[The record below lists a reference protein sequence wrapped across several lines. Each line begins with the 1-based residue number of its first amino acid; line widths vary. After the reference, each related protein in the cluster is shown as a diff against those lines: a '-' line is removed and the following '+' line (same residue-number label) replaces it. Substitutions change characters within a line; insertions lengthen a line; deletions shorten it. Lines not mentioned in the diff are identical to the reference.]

1 MCSKRQLSTV
11 HKLSDKPVIV
21 ECIRCTALGD
31 KVLPVRPPEAEA
43 FHRDGL
49 INVTDGMFTQRVET
63 LTPDMNLETEPQ
75 FETRPYT
82 KVAVHE
88 GTNTVE
94 QQLESVATSEEHV
107 TTGDVVEL
115 SHGSSTADLT
125 SPSVDGIQNIEYA
138 GVTTKIVPI
147 LEQNEVASAPSTDTT
162 SESWHSTMET
172 LLVTFPAQTDQVDLT
187 DQISTDDQK
196 LATQPKY
203 DEATIVQELSSS
215 TFEPP
220 KSTIALETSFVSST
234 TTTVPQEGDVST
246 REQTPTDGQ
255 PLVTVPSTNVTPVG
269 QPSTETVSEF
279 SPKLTMPFST
289 ETTESDQAKKLE
301 NILMNE
307 MEFAISGPSE
317 IETHSMVT
325 TFAEGEPT
333 SAQKSTESTFEEED
347 ISNVTQGSVQLAMP
361 SQLHDNYFHA
371 CIRNVCHVSQGLE
384 FEYTNFVGG
393 QAFVNKT
400 KMMKI
405 SLTVSSGTSA
415 FISEEVTP
423 TLPHLTSSTFPSAM
437 TESTADEL
445 NGTVTTK
452 ESEITG
458 LMRKSHP
465 KIDIRQLIGKLAHEE
480 EERELKVSIPKTTDK
495 VEDGKVTD
503 EGQEQKPKV
512 SVTEVTEKVELFPS
526 TSSDYDYGTT
536 TAIPT
541 GTTHLLSV
549 KFEELN
555 YTGGS
560 SSEISGFKQEE
571 TVPLIDFFLPE
582 QETINE
588 TSKGTSMTF
597 AESIERSLA
606 FELDKGQS
614 TLSSGFMETSD
625 HPIEIS
631 EQEEIDSTPARTFV
645 NPESAKDIDAQK
657 SVTALVGQEEVV
669 ADAQMSPSKMCQE
682 TISFLTN
689 PASSQSGIV
698 YGFEIAA
705 NSTEHCA
712 QLCYGKQCSSG
723 VFIKPVVA
731 GQLGS
736 CLMAFGEE
744 VCDQNKQRVTSYSGP
759 FPVEISCIRCESFI
773 VDQMP
778 KVIKKTE
785 YGDPLENKGDMEN
798 LHTVTKSLQESAN
811 ASISHRTCL
820 LNVSFEI
827 VEPSFH
833 SKSDFVSHKFATSV
847 AECAKM
853 CYESGCTVAG
863 FTRANVD
870 GEPSFCLLS
879 FKSDTCAGTTR
890 HTHAEPTKEPIQIQ
904 CIRCEVTG
912 FELSRLPS
920 SEEASELPNTPQPPK
935 DEVSEIPIIDEENK
949 KGCTDTICQQVDAA
963 TVSNDKVSTVA
974 QVMVPSGKRNCT
986 NRITFQA
993 FQPAENYNVAFT
1005 SDHRSSSAADCAK
1018 QCYNEGNCQ
1027 VSAFIAPPKGLSAGV
1042 CLLSEEPGFCKTNS
1056 EKLVEHSSISPFV
1069 ISCIACS
1076 KCSFNIRN
1084 YIPSV
1089 PTAKPATWDSYFDD
1103 FEMQVDAE
1111 NALEC
1116 AEKCYSKKCS
1126 LAAYSPLTSNGNCL
1140 MTIKA
1145 TRKCD
1150 GSDNSD
1156 PNVDTSGTLPLLIDC
1171 VVCA

>member
-1 MCSKRQLSTV
+1 MLRAVTILLLSVLSLCPAGILAAKECKGLFHFDLSDKVDNRETFSHRRATSLEECVRICYSKSDFCFSALFIPSPTGSHQCLLSYQAAYMCSKRQLSTV
-11 HKLSDKPVIV
+11 HKLSSKPVIV

-31 KVLPVRPPEAEA
+31 KVLSVSPPEGEA
-43 FHRDGL
+43 FLQDGL
-49 INVTDGMFTQRVET
+49 INVTGGMFTQKIET
-63 LTPDMNLETEPQ
+63 ITPDMKLETEPPFQ
-75 FETRPYT
+75 TRPYT
-82 KVAVHE
+82 KVAIQD
-88 GTNTVE
+88 GTKTAE
-94 QQLESVATSEEHV
+94 QQLESMATSEEHV
-107 TTGDVVEL
+107 TTGDVVMFNY
-115 SHGSSTADLT
+115 GSSTAHLT
-125 SPSVDGIQNIEYA
+125 SPSVDSIQNIEYTE
-138 GVTTKIVPI
+138 VTTKIVPI
-147 LEQNEVASAPSTDTT
+147 LEQNEVASTPTAETT
-162 SESWHSTMET
+162 SERWRSTIEK
-172 LLVTFPAQTDQVDLT
+172 LLVTFPTQTDDIRST
-187 DQISTDDQK
+187 DQISTEGQR
-196 LATQPKY
+196 LATELTP
-203 DEATIVQELSSS
+203 EAATVQEMSSTSFEFPKTTVVSEISTLSSM
-215 TFEPP
+215 
-220 KSTIALETSFVSST
+220 T
-234 TTTVPQEGDVST
+234 TTKPHEGDVSI
-246 REQTPTDGQ
+246 RQQNPPTDGQ
-255 PLVTVPSTNVTPVG
+255 PLVTVLTTDVTPTG
-269 QPSTETVSEF
+269 RQTTEATS
-279 SPKLTMPFST
+279 KLTTPFST

-317 IETHSMVT
+317 
-325 TFAEGEPT
+325 
-333 SAQKSTESTFEEED
+333 
-347 ISNVTQGSVQLAMP
+347 
-361 SQLHDNYFHA
+361 
-371 CIRNVCHVSQGLE
+371 
-384 FEYTNFVGG
+384 
-393 QAFVNKT
+393 
-400 KMMKI
+400 
-405 SLTVSSGTSA
+405 
-415 FISEEVTP
+415 
-423 TLPHLTSSTFPSAM
+423 
-437 TESTADEL
+437 
-445 NGTVTTK
+445 
-452 ESEITG
+452 
-458 LMRKSHP
+458 
-465 KIDIRQLIGKLAHEE
+465 
-480 EERELKVSIPKTTDK
+480 TDK
-495 VEDGKVTD
+495 VEESTVTF
-503 EGQEQKPKV
+503 EEQEQKPKV
-512 SVTEVTEKVELFPS
+512 FVTEGAEKVEPLPS

-536 TAIPT
+536 STIRT
-541 GTTHLLSV
+541 GTTHILSV

-555 YTGGS
+555 YTGGGMIN
-560 SSEISGFKQEE
+560 EISGFRQEG

-582 QETINE
+582 QEIINE

-614 TLSSGFMETSD
+614 TSSSGFVETSD
-625 HPIEIS
+625 NPIEVS
-631 EQEEIDSTPARTFV
+631 EQEVVDSTAAQTSV

-657 SVTALVGQEEVV
+657 SVTALVGQEESV
-669 ADAQMSPSKMCQE
+669 ANAEMSPSKMCPE
-682 TISFLTN
+682 NISFLTN

-723 VFIKPVVA
+723 VFIKPVIS

-744 VCDQNKQRVTSYSGP
+744 VCDQTKQRVTSYSGP
-759 FPVEISCIRCESFI
+759 FPVEISCIRCGI
-773 VDQMP
+773 P
-778 KVIKKTE
+778 KKQSIDVKANVATSRIICRRPDAKS
-785 YGDPLENKGDMEN
+785 DVEN
-798 LHTVTKSLQESAN
+798 LHTATKPLQEISN
-811 ASISHRTCL
+811 ATIAHRTCL

-833 SKSDFVSHKFATSV
+833 SKSDFVSHRFATSV
-847 AECAKM
+847 AECAKL

-879 FKSDTCAGTTR
+879 FKKDTCSGTTR
-890 HTHAEPTKEPIQIQ
+890 YTHAEPTKEPIQIQ
-904 CIRCEVTG
+904 CIRCDVTG
-912 FELSRLPS
+912 FEKIQLPS
-920 SEEASELPNTPQPPK
+920 NEEASEFPSTLQPPK
-935 DEVSEIPIIDEENK
+935 NEVSETPGKNEEK
-949 KGCTDTICQQVDAA
+949 KQGCTDTICRQVDAA
-963 TVSNDKVSTVA
+963 TVSSEKISTVA
-974 QVMVPSGKRNCT
+974 QIMVPSGKRNCT
-986 NRITFQA
+986 KRITFQA

-1076 KCSFNIRN
+1076 SKFALLECSFNIRN

-1103 FEMQVDAE
+1103 FEMQVDAK

-1126 LAAYSPLTSNGNCL
+1126 LAAYSPLTPNGNCL

-1171 VVCA
+1171 VECA